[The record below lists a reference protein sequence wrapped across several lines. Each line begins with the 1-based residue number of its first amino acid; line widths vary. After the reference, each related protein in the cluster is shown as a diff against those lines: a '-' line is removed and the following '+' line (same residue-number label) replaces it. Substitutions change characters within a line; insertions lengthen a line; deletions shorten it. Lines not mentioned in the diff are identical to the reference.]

1 VNIFYIDVSPT
12 QCAQWMVDKHVVKM
26 ILETC
31 QLLSTAH
38 RIIDGTP
45 TQGKSKTGR
54 NVTRYVLSDYRE
66 DILYQATHINHPS
79 SVWCRESVFNYSWL
93 YRHLLAL
100 NDEYEYRY
108 SKTHKCSSLYEA
120 LKLPPLNIP
129 TGMFSQPTPAMDKSF
144 IISNDS
150 VENYRNYYKQGK
162 VHLHSWTK
170 REKPVWL

>member
-1 VNIFYIDVSPT
+1 MNIFFLDISPVLS
-12 QCAQWMVDKHVVKM
+12 AQYAVDRHVVKM

-38 RIIDGTP
+38 RIIDGNSTK
-45 TQGKSKTGR
+45 GKSKTGR
-54 NVTRYVLSDYRE
+54 NVTRYVLPDHRE
-66 DILYQATHINHPS
+66 NVLYQATHINHPS

-120 LKLPPLNIP
+120 LKLPPLNIQSGSF
-129 TGMFSQPTPAMDKSF
+129 TQPTPAMDKSF

-170 REKPVWL
+170 REKPFWL